1 MMCLKIF
8 NRFVCQARSL
18 GMTLAKRIG
27 GVAIAALIAIASLVP
42 TSADA
47 RGGRFAAGAFA
58 GFAAGALVGA
68 AIGGWGPYPYY
79 YGYYPAPVY
88 YPPGPYYGPFGDYG
102 YGGCGIRTVW
112 TGRHWRH
119 VRVCY

>member
-1 MMCLKIF
+1 MQI
-8 NRFVCQARSL
+8 
-18 GMTLAKRIG
+18 AKRIG
-27 GVAIAALIAIASLVP
+27 GFAIATLIATASLAP

-47 RGGRFAAGAFA
+47 RGGRFVAGAFA
-58 GFAAGALVGA
+58 GLAAGALFGA
-68 AIGGWGPYPYY
+68 AIGGGYWGPYPYY

-88 YPPGPYYGPFGDYG
+88 YPAAPFYGPYAYYG
-102 YGGCGIRTVW
+102 YGGCDVRAVW